1 MSKMISKCSISKYLL
16 LRASVPLVLHSKN
29 RELLNLLRASN
40 VELLHKL
47 REYTF

>member
-1 MSKMISKCSISKYLL
+1 MSKMIWKSWISKYLL

-40 VELLHKL
+40 AELLQNL